1 MAKSLRDGEGEKA
14 NASSSPTN
22 PTPSKDGED
31 AIGENFASQSE
42 NREGDSSFEVSEV
55 EADSGNRGGGET
67 RMEPPGEDIEAELEQ
82 LSRGPFKRILKDFLG
97 FSPTT
102 KAIQQF
108 ANKSPDKWAKAV
120 EIIAQLGGYKK
131 DVQETNNVYVVHHMP
146 DSDLRKKM
154 AELEAKLNTS
164 HNMLPTASNLDPTRI
179 LREPSPSSDNNI
191 IDVAAKVKQ

>member
-14 NASSSPTN
+14 NFASSAEDSSSTKN
-22 PTPSKDGED
+22 GETPS
-31 AIGENFASQSE
+31 GENFASQSE
-42 NREGDSSFEVSEV
+42 NREGDSGFEVSPL
-55 EADSGNRGGGET
+55 EADNANRNGAET
-67 RMEPPGEDIEAELEQ
+67 RMEPPGEDIERELEN

-102 KAIQQF
+102 KAIKEF

-120 EIIAQLGGYKK
+120 EIIAQLGGYKR
-131 DVQETNNVYVVHHMP
+131 DAEQTNNVYVVHHLP

-154 AELEAKLNTS
+154 AELEAKLNVS
-164 HNMLPTASNLDPTRI
+164 HNMLPTASNLDPSRI